1 MIEFIIIVWYNVA
14 RKVQGG
20 FAVTVKELAKI
31 AGVSPAA
38 VSIVLNEKKG
48 VSEETRNHVLDI
60 LKQYNYTNVKK
71 SKSASRNIC
80 FLKYKK
86 HGMLVEQNEGFI
98 ATILDAIEAE
108 CRLKGYNLSMIVS
121 DRDFEET
128 IHTMDF
134 NTCDGLI
141 VLGTELE
148 EEHYQCLDAVKKP
161 LVVVDNAIRH
171 HPCTSIAINN
181 DETVRYALQHLSEL
195 GHAGIAYFHSNVSI
209 ANFEERNFAFR
220 RYCEELGL
228 NFSPENQFD
237 VPPTLV
243 GAYDCM
249 KRYLAERKS
258 LPSCAFADND
268 SIAIGA
274 IKALR
279 EFGYHVPDD
288 ISIIGFDDIH
298 FSAISSPPLTT
309 MRIPKALI
317 GTLAVRQICDMIE
330 HSPYDDV
337 KIQVGGE
344 LVLRGS
350 TTGGWR

>member
-1 MIEFIIIVWYNVA
+1 M
-14 RKVQGG
+14 
-20 FAVTVKELAKI
+20 VTVKELAKI

-48 VSEETRNHVLDI
+48 VSEETRNHVLEI

-71 SKSASRNIC
+71 SRAASRNIC

-121 DRDFEET
+121 DHDFEET
-128 IHTMDF
+128 IRTMDM
-134 NTCDGLI
+134 NACDGLI

-148 EEHYQCLDAVKKP
+148 EEHYQYLDTIKKP
-161 LVVVDNAIRH
+161 LVVVDNAIHH

-181 DETVRYALQHLSEL
+181 DETVRCALQHLAAQ
-195 GHAGIAYFHSNVSI
+195 GHTGIAYFHSNVNI

-220 RYCEELGL
+220 RYCVELGL
-228 NFSPENQFD
+228 NFSADNQFD
-237 VPPTLV
+237 VPPTLL
-243 GAYDCM
+243 GAYDSM
-249 KRYLAERKS
+249 KQYMSS
-258 LPSCAFADND
+258 LGNPVEKKTLPTCAFADND

-288 ISIIGFDDIH
+288 ISVIGFDDIH

-330 HSPYDDV
+330 HAPYNDV

-344 LVLRGS
+344 LILRSSTSGS
-350 TTGGWR
+350 WR